1 MKSNKKTFL
10 MAVPT
15 FIGTM
20 IFLFSAAS
28 LSFSAD
34 IPAPKEIIGFE
45 PGQDYHLLT
54 YEQSLNY
61 YQALEKATDMVK
73 LEFIGNSSMGR
84 PMTAVIISSSK
95 NMANL
100 ERYREISLTLAKTK
114 GLTDDDAQA
123 LVREGKAIVY
133 IDGGMHASEVAPVQA
148 LPNLAYELL
157 TSSEP
162 TMRSIRENVIVIL
175 LNANPDGQTM
185 VADWYHQNLGT
196 PYELSPMPWLYDKY
210 TGHDNNH
217 DGYMLTQKEVMNKHT
232 YLIKRW
238 HPMIIYVNHQTAPF
252 PARIYV
258 YPSDDPINPNVNPLI
273 ISWRNFLSSHMGL
286 YLDFHNMPGTIAMSP
301 LYAPQ
306 GTWNGWDTWYVG
318 YTDTF
323 GDYFNCVTQMTE
335 TASSGYATPRFY
347 ALRDFPAWAKDLRPS
362 TLYPNPW
369 KGGWWRLK
377 DSVDYIKM
385 ASLAVLEVA
394 DRFKDKLL
402 YSVYA
407 AGKSTVERFSK
418 EPPYAY
424 VIPSGQKDPLM
435 VSYMLSRFEPYDIE
449 IFKAEED
456 FVVNGRKCKKGSYVV
471 PMNQAYALYVKAVM
485 EVQHYPELYQYPGG
499 PPTEPD
505 EIVAWTFPYIFGLD
519 VLAAEHALQVK
530 LERVSSIKPPPGGVE
545 GRGVAAFLVGHE
557 SNASLQAVNRLMKS
571 GAKLSW
577 AKKPFSAQG
586 RAYPTGT
593 IIINPAGVDLKK
605 ISALAKELSLKF
617 IALESKPDI
626 SALELTPIHIGLYKS
641 WVANMDEGYTRW
653 LFEQYEFPFENIYDA
668 DVKAGDLNGRF
679 NVIVL
684 PSEPNARPMS
694 TDIREERAI
703 KNILNGYASGAVP
716 PQYTGGIS
724 EAGVENLRQFVE
736 RGGTLVCVGTS
747 SLFAIDQFHLP
758 VKDALLGLETRE
770 FYCPGSLVR
779 IVNETDHPVA
789 YGMEGSCAGFFW
801 NNNGFEVEPGKGDN
815 LPRAITRYAEKG
827 IFMSGRLIG
836 ENRMAGKA
844 ALVEVPYGKGRIIL
858 FGFRP
863 NFRASTPVTFKLFF
877 NALYYGPSAK

>member
-1 MKSNKKTFL
+1 MKSQKQNNGSVFAIVIRTI
-10 MAVPT
+10 V
-15 FIGTM
+15 
-20 IFLFSAAS
+20 FLFFLGGAS
-28 LSFSAD
+28 FPES

-54 YEQSLNY
+54 YEQSLKY

-84 PMTAVIISSSK
+84 PMMAVIISSSK

-100 ERYREISLTLAKTK
+100 ERYREISLKLAHAK
-114 GLTDDDAQA
+114 GLTDESALALAQ
-123 LVREGKAIVY
+123 EGKAIVY

-148 LPNLAYELL
+148 LPNLTYELL
-157 TSSEP
+157 TSNEP
-162 TMRSIRENVIVIL
+162 YIRSIRENVIVVL

-217 DGYMLTQKEVMNKHT
+217 DGTMLTQKEVQNKHT
-232 YLIKRW
+232 FMIKRW

-273 ISWRNFLSSHMGL
+273 VSWRNFLSSHMGL
-286 YLDFHNMPGTIAMSP
+286 HLDYHNMPGTIAMSP

-318 YTDTF
+318 YTDTI
-323 GDYFNCVTQMTE
+323 GDFFNCVTQMTE
-335 TASSGYATPRFY
+335 TAGSGYATPRFY
-347 ALRDFPAWAKDLRPS
+347 TLREFPPWAKDLRPS

-369 KGGWWRLK
+369 KGGWWHLK
-377 DSVDYIKM
+377 DAADYIKM

-394 DRFKDKLL
+394 DKFKEKLL
-402 YSVYA
+402 SSVYM
-407 AGKSTVERFSK
+407 AGKSTIERFSK

-424 VIPSGQKDPLM
+424 VIPQEQRDPLM

-449 IFKAEED
+449 IYRAQED
-456 FVVNGRKCKKGSYVV
+456 FIVNGQKCKKGSYVI

-485 EVQHYPELYQYPGG
+485 EVQHYPDLYQYPGS

-505 EIVAWTFPYIFGLD
+505 EIVAWTFPYIFGVD
-519 VLAAEHALQVK
+519 AVASEHPLQVK
-530 LERVSSIKPPPGGVE
+530 LEKVNNIQPPEGGVE
-545 GRGVAAFLVGHE
+545 GKGAGAFLVGHE
-557 SNASLQAVNRLMKS
+557 SNMSLRAANRLVKL

-577 AKKPFSAQG
+577 ARKPFSIQG
-586 RAYPTGT
+586 RSYPAGT
-593 IIINPAGVDLKK
+593 MIINPAGVDFGK

-617 IALESKPDI
+617 MALETKPDV
-626 SALELTPIHIGLYKS
+626 SALELGPIHIGLYRS

-668 DVKAGDLNGRF
+668 DVKAGQLNGRF

-684 PSEPNARPMS
+684 PSEPNARPLSM
-694 TDIREERAI
+694 DLREDRAI
-703 KNILNGYASGAVP
+703 KNILYGYAQGTVP
-716 PQYTGGIS
+716 PQYTGGIT
-724 EAGVENLRQFVE
+724 EAGAENLRQFVE

-758 VKDALLGLETRE
+758 VKDTLLGLETKE

-789 YGMEGSCAGFFW
+789 YGMEESCAGLFW
-801 NNNGFEVEPGKGDN
+801 NNNGFELEPGKGESQ
-815 LPRAITRYAEKG
+815 PRVITRYADKG
-827 IFMSGRLIG
+827 LLMSGRLLG
-836 ENRMAGKA
+836 ENHMAGKA
-844 ALVEVPYGKGRIIL
+844 AVVEVPYGKGKIIL
-858 FGFRP
+858 FGFRV

-877 NALYYGPSAK
+877 NALYYGPSSN